1 MNWNRF
7 LRPSTQGAM
16 LALALAL
23 VLTSSGSLLSQA
35 ARSEAKSASAA
46 IVFGVG
52 SPLLTAERSGTSIG
66 IVADGTLYIFDAG
79 AGVERRIME
88 AGPKLAALKVQK
100 LGPVFISHL
109 HPDHTVGLA
118 AMLFY
123 HNMSPAGILGF
134 RGPDLP
140 VYGPGPRGGA
150 PGIREVID
158 HLRAAFHSTAIAPG
172 IRAEQLSGQGGPQLH
187 AIDIAPGV
195 VYRDSS
201 LTVTAFEV
209 AHKTPIAFGFR
220 IQTADRVIVISGDTS
235 PVDAVVDA
243 CNGCDLLFHEVFALD
258 FGPSGPSGD
267 GQGHTSAAELG
278 ELARRARPKRL
289 VIYHDVRIP
298 SPQAGLDTIR
308 KAFSGEV
315 TFAKDLD
322 VF

>member
-1 MNWNRF
+1 MNSNRF
-7 LRPSTQGAM
+7 LRPSTRAA

-52 SPLLTAERSGTSIG
+52 TPLLTAERSGTSIG
-66 IVADGTLYIFDAG
+66 LVADGTLYIFDAG

-109 HPDHTVGLA
+109 HPDHTLGLA
-118 AMLFY
+118 ALLFY
-123 HNMSPAGILGF
+123 HNMSRAGILGLS
-134 RGPDLP
+134 GPDLP

-158 HLRAAFHSTAIAPG
+158 HLRVAFGSQATAPG
-172 IRAEQLSGQGGPQLH
+172 IRAEELSGRGGPQLH
-187 AIDIAPGV
+187 TIDIAPGV

-235 PVDAVVDA
+235 PVDGVVDA
-243 CNGCDLLFHEVFALD
+243 CNGCDLLFHEVFGYD
-258 FGPSGPSGD
+258 FGPSGPGGD
-267 GQGHTSAAELG
+267 AQGHTSAAELG

-289 VIYHDVRIP
+289 IIYHDAAI
-298 SPQAGLDTIR
+298 SSQQTGLETIR